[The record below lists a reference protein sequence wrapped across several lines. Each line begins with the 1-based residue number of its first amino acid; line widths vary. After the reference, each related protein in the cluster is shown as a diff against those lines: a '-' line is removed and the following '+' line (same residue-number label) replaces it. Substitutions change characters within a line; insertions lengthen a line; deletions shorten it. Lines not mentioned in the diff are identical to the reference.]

1 VLPWWY
7 LSSPWHDKLL
17 NMLQT
22 CVNCETA
29 AGNKASTQ
37 TGHAIPSAGAAA
49 GYTGWQGMAP
59 QAKIAFQDLG
69 SGSTGSINAPDDLAN
84 GYYQLSYSQ

>member
-1 VLPWWY
+1 MLVH
-7 LSSPWHDKLL
+7 SSPWHDQLL
-17 NMLQT
+17 NSLQT
-22 CVNCETA
+22 PANSEQQQA
-29 AGNKASTQ
+29 ARLLLKQVLPHLLLHT
-37 TGHAIPSAGAAA
+37 AA